1 LSTSVCTNLIAK
13 GAIRDRRGVPH
24 RWTSSGCIAML
35 KVRQSIINR
44 PIRPVASRATQ
55 ESIDSEY
62 ALETSRAESRRQR
75 RQALIRERQRC
86 LFGTPE
92 EKAQIAHEVKT
103 NQEELERAK
112 EAIARDEERR
122 DAWVMEGARR
132 REEMVNA
139 MAMND
144 NAARRRYLQ
153 MLRDDNRKAWDRQRL
168 YASQCLTRLGSAG

>member
-1 LSTSVCTNLIAK
+1 
-13 GAIRDRRGVPH
+13 
-24 RWTSSGCIAML
+24 ML

-92 EKAQIAHEVKT
+92 EKAQIA
-103 NQEELERAK
+103 LA
-112 EAIARDEERR
+112 
-122 DAWVMEGARR
+122 
-132 REEMVNA
+132 
-139 MAMND
+139 
-144 NAARRRYLQ
+144 
-153 MLRDDNRKAWDRQRL
+153 DRTCGSL
-168 YASQCLTRLGSAG
+168 LTLPADPSTGTR

>member
-1 LSTSVCTNLIAK
+1 
-13 GAIRDRRGVPH
+13 
-24 RWTSSGCIAML
+24 ML

-153 MLRDDNRKAWDRQRL
+153 MLRDDNRKLAEYRQRL
-168 YASQCLTRLGSAG
+168 RKEQEESEKREARQGATFCDRFGRNAIS